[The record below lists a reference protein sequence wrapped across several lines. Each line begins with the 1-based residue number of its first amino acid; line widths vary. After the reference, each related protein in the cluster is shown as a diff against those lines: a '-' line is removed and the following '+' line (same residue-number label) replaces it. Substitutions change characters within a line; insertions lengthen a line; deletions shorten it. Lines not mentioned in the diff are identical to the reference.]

1 MIRVPSDGLSLCT
14 DMVRIGNSV
23 EKLHGSLIRMGY
35 HPYDEGCRWRENPGA
50 LALG

>member
-1 MIRVPSDGLSLCT
+1 MIHVPSDGLSLCT

-35 HPYDEGCRWRENPGA
+35 HPYKLEA
-50 LALG
+50 SYIVVVL